1 MSLHSLAHHL
11 QSAGRGEDKVLV
23 HMTPGEVKGLQSLA
37 MSHGGSLTIN
47 PETGLPEAGFLKS
60 LLPMLAGGA
69 LTFFS
74 GGALSPLAASMIV
87 GGGTAAATGS
97 LKKGLMAGLGAYG
110 GAGMGAGLSSMA
122 TPAVAP
128 SVSGLSPTVAANT
141 STLAGTSPLSN
152 IATGADDIL
161 ASTDELMGIKSGVYD
176 PRASSVFVKTAP
188 VPAVGRANAADFMNQ
203 TNQAFLGKLPNAGN
217 LPVAAGGP
225 RPFPA
230 DFPTGNI
237 PLEVQAVPVRSTG
250 SYYDPTFKELTPVE
264 RSGFGIR
271 GGAAQRGTPVNVARD
286 LSGSPPPGSV
296 YDRSIMSNA
305 GPRNGTVVAKDLP
318 PTSTFDMPE
327 GATGWS
333 GNSVAGYKYYGPG
346 GDQIGTFPVKGNL
359 TAAGAKYTPSTAT
372 TSQPFAGGMQHTPST
387 STAVDV
393 SEQSISRPFTDK
405 MAELGRGAKASFS
418 SIDGLKGLYSAT
430 EAAAPYATYAGL
442 GSTAYSMYDEKRQRM
457 EDEMRARAAANQGLI
472 RPYTFDYGVGSGENV
487 SAQPYYGSAERTYFR
502 PTYTA
507 GEPYKAPGP
516 EYAAAGGLMGLA
528 VGGPVEEMASMNAV
542 GANTGYP
549 MANLQTPMYSNPAM
563 QRPEA
568 TNVIAP
574 SADYGVSTYSGE
586 PRFAKGGTAEPQSS
600 GYSYDYNPT
609 TMQFTQ
615 TGGPN
620 SAGGIGGF
628 GKGIITGPESFALTQ
643 KQYQAALADK
653 NARQAATPNGIV
665 SGGMAQP
672 MMQPAAPAQPL
683 FAPVNIPAYQT
694 PEQQLGLGGFY
705 DYMNQQMGGFGGY
718 AAGGTP
724 RLKSAPMNTKMAAVD
739 NAIQKMQTRKGKQE
753 IEQAALNGDFAA
765 QIALQKMAE
774 RESLNNLTGL
784 GGYSDGGRLLKGPG
798 DGVSDS
804 IPASIGGR
812 QPARL
817 ADGEF
822 VVPARIVSEIGN
834 GSTEAGARKLYAMM
848 DRVQKARRKTTGKNQ
863 VAKNTRAENL
873 LPA

>member
-122 TPAVAP
+122 APATAP
-128 SVSGLSPTVAANT
+128 AVSGLSPSVAANASTLGGTTPLAKVGAENLLT
-141 STLAGTSPLSN
+141 STDDLLMQ
-152 IATGADDIL
+152 GAKNVPV
-161 ASTDELMGIKSGVYD
+161 GRYD
-176 PRASSVFVKTAP
+176 PSISSVFVKNAP
-188 VPAVGRANAADFMNQ
+188 VPAVGPANAADFMNQ

-237 PLEVQAVPVRSTG
+237 PLEVQAAPIRSNA
-250 SYYDPTFKELTPVE
+250 SYYDSTFKELTPVE

-318 PTSTFDMPE
+318 PIEARTPTLLGKP
-327 GATGWS
+327 
-333 GNSVAGYKYYGPG
+333 
-346 GDQIGTFPVKGNL
+346 PVR
-359 TAAGAKYTPSTAT
+359 SEII
-372 TSQPFAGGMQHTPST
+372 
-387 STAVDV
+387 VDPTMT
-393 SEQSISRPFTDK
+393 EPASITQYARPFTDS

-487 SAQPYYGSAERTYFR
+487 SSQPYSGSAERTYFQ
-502 PTYTA
+502 PTFTA
-507 GEPYKAPGP
+507 GTPYKAPGP
-516 EYAAAGGLMGLA
+516 EYAAKGGLMGLA
-528 VGGPVEEMASMNAV
+528 VGGAVEEMAAMNAV

-574 SADYGVSTYSGE
+574 SVDAGVGSYSGEARFAGGGETQYGVSSNPNYVNPETQS
-586 PRFAKGGTAEPQSS
+586 RSQLAGGRGGVATPDPKALS
-600 GYSYDYNPT
+600 GYTYDYDPK

-615 TGGPN
+615 TGGPGA
-620 SAGGIGGF
+620 SAQKQPLDF
-628 GKGIITGPESFALTQ
+628 GTAVMGQVGRLNQAMITGTGPYGSAQ
-643 KQYQAALADK
+643 Q
-653 NARQAATPNGIV
+653 NTPNGQV
-665 SGGMAQP
+665 AGGTAQP
-672 MMQPAAPAQPL
+672 VMQPAYPSQPL
-683 FAPVNIPAYQT
+683 FTPVNIPAYQT

-724 RLKSAPMNTKMAAVD
+724 RLKSAPMNSKMAAVD

-753 IEQAALNGDFAA
+753 IEQAALSGDFAA

-848 DRVQKARRKTTGKNQ
+848 DRVQKARRKTVGKGQ
-863 VAKNTRAENL
+863 VAKNTRSENL